1 MLGELF
7 LADNELLDVAALPQV
22 LGKFGKLLM
31 NAPHDLAV
39 QFLRGRASAY
49 LRLRRKVN
57 LLRGIGRQLGMA
69 LKRLNRPRCA
79 GRPRA
84 ASSPPSVPNSDGEC
98 RES

>member
-1 MLGELF
+1 MVQVHSTLGERF
-7 LADNELLDVAALPQV
+7 LAYNELLDVAALPQV

-57 LLRGIGRQLGMA
+57 LLRGIGKQLGMA
-69 LKRLNRPRCA
+69 LKRLNRPVVPGDHA
-79 GRPRA
+79 PHLPRL
-84 ASSPPSVPNSDGEC
+84 PFPTPT
-98 RES
+98 